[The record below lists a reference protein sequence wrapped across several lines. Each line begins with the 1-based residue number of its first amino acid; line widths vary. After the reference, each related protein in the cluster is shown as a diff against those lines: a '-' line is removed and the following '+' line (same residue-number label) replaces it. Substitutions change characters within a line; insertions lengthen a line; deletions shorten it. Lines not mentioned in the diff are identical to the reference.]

1 MTISNIRIIRGIKLQ
16 SNLRK
21 IIKDNKKTKYVLEK
35 IIKKIKEANENNKLV
50 AFVGAGVS
58 ANSGVPTWNELIK
71 EMAKDIGEF
80 DITRYPDLF
89 MKIPQYYFNER
100 GEKEYYEKLN
110 EDFYNNKY
118 KTNPIHHEIFKLNPT
133 HIITTNYDTLLEE
146 AAIQEGKFF
155 HTVKQDLDLPY

>member
-1 MTISNIRIIRGIKLQ
+1 
-16 SNLRK
+16 
-21 IIKDNKKTKYVLEK
+21 
-35 IIKKIKEANENNKLV
+35 
-50 AFVGAGVS
+50 GAGVS

-110 EDFYNNKY
+110 EVFFNKKY
-118 KTNPIHHEIFKLNPT
+118 KTNTIHHEIFKLNPT
-133 HIITTNYDTLLEE
+133 HNITTNDNTLLEE
-146 AAIQEGKFF
+146 ASIQESKFF
-155 HTVKQDLDLPY
+155 HTVKQYLDMTNNNYNRTLIKMHRDFEKRNIILK